1 MTLFHRYIGKLND
14 SNTGTFQV
22 VIFKS
27 RDFALVKLYSQILN
41 AIFQYSTLTGMTLVS
56 VSVSYDFWR
65 NFKLILS
72 KVLSSIEAVK
82 HFYACILVS
91 SSNSYDLSGSKMS
104 MVPRSESL

>member
-56 VSVSYDFWR
+56 VPVSYDF

-82 HFYACILVS
+82 HFYAYCILVS

-104 MVPRSESL
+104 MVQRGKSL